1 MKKLIPVVLVFLLLL
16 SGCSSLFWAA
26 VVGSAIS
33 DTPDPSDDTS
43 VPANTPKQTDAP
55 KPTAKPTPE
64 PPKAL
69 TYGDTFEFD
78 GFEITFLPEYD
89 FTTIDNKFSDLDG
102 HDVIIYSLSLTNKSG
117 STKSLNMFYYKAF
130 LPDGTQAGECSAFF
144 MEDDITWAGEMRDG
158 ATLNSKMHVPYSED
172 GTYYV
177 KFDKFA
183 TEIEV
188 ELPVTKPAA

>member
-102 HDVIIYSLSLTNKSG
+102 HDVIIYSLSGTNPTCIRHGGRALRKARFHGVSG
-117 STKSLNMFYYKAF
+117 G
-130 LPDGTQAGECSAFF
+130 PPSAL
-144 MEDDITWAGEMRDG
+144 EDSA
-158 ATLNSKMHVPYSED
+158 
-172 GTYYV
+172 
-177 KFDKFA
+177 
-183 TEIEV
+183 
-188 ELPVTKPAA
+188 

>member
-1 MKKLIPVVLVFLLLL
+1 MKKLIPVVLVLMLLF

-26 VVGSAIS
+26 VVGSVIS
-33 DTPDPSDDTS
+33 DTPAPSDDATTS
-43 VPANTPKQTDAP
+43 NQTDAP

-78 GFEITFLPEYD
+78 GFEIAFLPEYE

-102 HDVIIYSLSLTNKSG
+102 HDVIIYSLCLTNKSG

-144 MEDDITWAGEMRDG
+144 MEDDLAWAGEMRNG
-158 ATLNSKMHVPYSED
+158 ATLSTKMHVLYSED

-177 KFDKFA
+177 EFDNFA

-188 ELPVTKPAA
+188 ELPVIKPTV